1 MLFVDVGTSEW
12 YGSYKIGKRPCGSLS
27 FSQKCQE
34 SQKVQML
41 VTFRV
46 QPRSTRQGSVASG
59 NAYSYEKFPA
69 SMLGKGSFSNPS
81 DDALIVKNKSQE
93 VVPYLDG
100 RCIYLVGMMGSGKT
114 TVGRILSDVLSYS
127 FIDSDNLVEENV
139 GTSVAHIFQFYVL
152 RKLSIM
158 HRIVVATGGGAV
170 IRPINW
176 KYMRKG
182 ISVWLDVP
190 VETLAQRI
198 TDVGVQSRPLLH
210 QEPGDAYSKT
220 FRRLSA
226 LLEERGEAYANADAR
241 VSLESIAA
249 KLGHRDISNLTPTIV
264 AIEALEQIRRFLNG
278 EGGMELEFGID
289 AMFLFL
295 NIGISSSFA

>member
-1 MLFVDVGTSEW
+1 MEAKVAQSLQLSSVLI
-12 YGSYKIGKRPCGSLS
+12 GSDKFRRRSSGCLS
-27 FSQKCQE
+27 FSPK
-34 SQKVQML
+34 SQGPQRVQVL
-41 VTFRV
+41 VTCRV
-46 QPRSTRQGSVASG
+46 QPRNTWQGAVASG

-69 SMLGKGSFSNPS
+69 SILEKGSFSTLS
-81 DDALIVKNKSQE
+81 DDALILKNKSEE

-114 TVGRILSDVLSYS
+114 TVGRVLSDVLSYS
-127 FIDSDNLVEENV
+127 FIDSDKLLEENV
-139 GTSVAHIFQFYVL
+139 GTSVADIFQLYVL

-158 HRIVVATGGGAV
+158 HRLVVSTGGGAV

-198 TDVGVQSRPLLH
+198 TAVGTQSRPLLH

-226 LLEERGEAYANADAR
+226 LLEERGEAYANANAR
-241 VSLESIAA
+241 VSLESVAA
-249 KLGHRDISNLTPTIV
+249 KLGHRDISNLTPTVI
-264 AIEALEQIRRFLNG
+264 AIEALEQIRGFLNG
-278 EGGMELEFGID
+278 EGGMELEVF
-289 AMFLFL
+289 
-295 NIGISSSFA
+295 